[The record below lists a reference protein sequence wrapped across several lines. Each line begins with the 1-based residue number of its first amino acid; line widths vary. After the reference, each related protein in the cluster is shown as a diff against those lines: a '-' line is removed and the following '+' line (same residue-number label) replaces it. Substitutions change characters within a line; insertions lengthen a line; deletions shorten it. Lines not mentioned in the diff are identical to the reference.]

1 MTGKITR
8 RTTEAVPNGQ
18 TIGPQSDR
26 LAPDSTASLDEALS
40 PTATE
45 RLLQAGG
52 ASVYVLT
59 KDSELV
65 ATVTGAAGSSVPVHV
80 TWSFGE
86 LRLHVEHGECKV
98 ILLDADFFEGG
109 VRYWIEELC
118 TLDPKLVMLIAAPRR
133 AGDELEELLSS
144 HLAYRVLIKPAAIDL
159 TRAVL
164 DVAVNRYLQRC
175 DEFVAPTVG
184 VEASGN
190 IAAAGNEVPAP
201 SNELLTMREAAARSI
216 PMSAPRQ
223 EPVAQAQT
231 YWPWFLPIGLVV
243 TLAVA
248 VFIGDSP
255 LLERWRA
262 SDETEGRPSPSFA
275 EPVADAPAA
284 NASPDAPTEPPATPV
299 VPDAVLENEL
309 PAAEVA
315 SAQPSAGP
323 SAASP
328 PVMAEVEAQSAAG
341 DASPAPE
348 PVAVSPA
355 PELAA
360 ASFAPELAAVSFAP
374 EPAAVSFAPEPAA
387 AVPAATT
394 PPELE
399 ILLAEAWSRIREN
412 RLLDPPGDSAR
423 EYVARAT
430 ELAPYH
436 PDVIA
441 IRSLIGEAV
450 ADSARV
456 ALESGDIGG
465 AQSLAD
471 EALRFGASDETL
483 AVLEL
488 ELAAAREVAAR
499 LHAELLRR
507 GVARIRADRLI
518 APESDNA
525 LVYLSRLR
533 AENPNYPGLES
544 AWQGLGQ
551 ALTGKV
557 EESITVADWVGAETW
572 LEPLTLVAE
581 PATVERFRAELAVK
595 RLEAEYRST
604 TAAPDE
610 LRLLTAVDPVYPEE
624 AQRLGIS
631 GWVDIELI
639 VGIDGIP
646 HEARVVAADPP
657 VTFDE
662 AALAA
667 VSLYRYEPFE
677 HDGRAYERLTRLRI
691 SFDPR

>member
-1 MTGKITR
+1 
-8 RTTEAVPNGQ
+8 
-18 TIGPQSDR
+18 
-26 LAPDSTASLDEALS
+26 
-40 PTATE
+40 
-45 RLLQAGG
+45 
-52 ASVYVLT
+52 
-59 KDSELV
+59 
-65 ATVTGAAGSSVPVHV
+65 
-80 TWSFGE
+80 
-86 LRLHVEHGECKV
+86 
-98 ILLDADFFEGG
+98 
-109 VRYWIEELC
+109 
-118 TLDPKLVMLIAAPRR
+118 
-133 AGDELEELLSS
+133 
-144 HLAYRVLIKPAAIDL
+144 
-159 TRAVL
+159 
-164 DVAVNRYLQRC
+164 
-175 DEFVAPTVG
+175 
-184 VEASGN
+184 
-190 IAAAGNEVPAP
+190 
-201 SNELLTMREAAARSI
+201 
-216 PMSAPRQ
+216 
-223 EPVAQAQT
+223 
-231 YWPWFLPIGLVV
+231 
-243 TLAVA
+243 
-248 VFIGDSP
+248 
-255 LLERWRA
+255 
-262 SDETEGRPSPSFA
+262 
-275 EPVADAPAA
+275 
-284 NASPDAPTEPPATPV
+284 
-299 VPDAVLENEL
+299 
-309 PAAEVA
+309 
-315 SAQPSAGP
+315 
-323 SAASP
+323 
-328 PVMAEVEAQSAAG
+328 MAEVDAQSAAG
-341 DASPAPE
+341 VGSP
-348 PVAVSPA
+348 
-355 PELAA
+355 
-360 ASFAPELAAVSFAP
+360 AP
-374 EPAAVSFAPEPAA
+374 EPAAVPAT
-387 AVPAATT
+387 TT

-412 RLLDPPGDSAR
+412 RLLGPPGDSAR

-450 ADSARV
+450 AESARV
-456 ALESGDIGG
+456 ALASGDIGG

-471 EALRFGASDETL
+471 ESLRLGASDDTL

-488 ELAAAREVAAR
+488 ELAAAREAAAH
-499 LHAELLRR
+499 LHSELLRR

-518 APESDNA
+518 APENDNA

-551 ALTGKV
+551 ALAGKV

>member
-1 MTGKITR
+1 
-8 RTTEAVPNGQ
+8 
-18 TIGPQSDR
+18 
-26 LAPDSTASLDEALS
+26 
-40 PTATE
+40 
-45 RLLQAGG
+45 
-52 ASVYVLT
+52 
-59 KDSELV
+59 
-65 ATVTGAAGSSVPVHV
+65 
-80 TWSFGE
+80 
-86 LRLHVEHGECKV
+86 
-98 ILLDADFFEGG
+98 
-109 VRYWIEELC
+109 
-118 TLDPKLVMLIAAPRR
+118 
-133 AGDELEELLSS
+133 
-144 HLAYRVLIKPAAIDL
+144 
-159 TRAVL
+159 VL

-175 DEFVAPTVG
+175 DEFVESTAG

-190 IAAAGNEVPAP
+190 IAAAGYEMPAP
-201 SNELLTMREAAARSI
+201 SSELPPMRETAARSI
-216 PMSAPRQ
+216 PITAPRP
-223 EPVAQAQT
+223 EPVAQAKN
-231 YWPWFLPIGLVV
+231 YWPAWLLPIGLVV
-243 TLAVA
+243 TIAVA

-262 SDETEGRPSPSFA
+262 SDQTERGPSAPRVA
-275 EPVADAPAA
+275 EPVEADAPPADDVVGRREDVFLPDAPQTAEAA
-284 NASPDAPTEPPATPV
+284 TDNASPEPPAPPV
-299 VPDAVLENEL
+299 VPDTVLASEL
-309 PAAEVA
+309 AAAA
-315 SAQPSAGP
+315 SAQSRAEL
-323 SAASP
+323 SVALP
-328 PVMAEVEAQSAAG
+328 PAVAEVDAQSAADIG
-341 DASPAPE
+341 SPAPE
-348 PVAVSPA
+348 PAAVSPA

-360 ASFAPELAAVSFAP
+360 ASFAPEPPAVSFAP
-374 EPAAVSFAPEPAA
+374 EPA

-412 RLLDPPGDSAR
+412 RLLAPPGDSAR

-471 EALRFGASDETL
+471 EALGFGASDETL

-518 APESDNA
+518 APENDNA

-551 ALTGKV
+551 ALAGKV
-557 EESITVADWVGAETW
+557 EESITVADWAGAETW

-581 PATVERFRAELAVK
+581 PATVERFRAELAVR

-604 TAAPDE
+604 PAAQDE

-624 AQRLGIS
+624 ARRDGIS
-631 GWVDIELI
+631 GWVDVELI
-639 VGIDGIP
+639 VGTDGIP
-646 HEARVVAADPP
+646 HEARIVAADPP
-657 VTFDE
+657 VTFDQ

-677 HDGRAYERLTRLRI
+677 RDGRAYERLTRLRI
-691 SFDPR
+691 SFDRR